1 MTRTE
6 DAAALVPAGW
16 LTRMRRLPCEGGP
29 SGAQWADTLP
39 RLLAESLDGWGLSV
53 AGPARTGWTA
63 IVLPVTRDGE
73 AAALKVVWPH
83 AEAAAE
89 GLALRHW
96 GGTGAVELRAADPGR
111 GALLL
116 EALDP
121 TRDLRDLWIDDACEV
136 VGGLLAQLHR
146 PAPPRLPRLSDHL
159 RRQLDR
165 IPHVAD
171 RLPRRMLER
180 GAGLM
185 RDALDDPG
193 CDATLLH
200 ADLHYENVLASL
212 PGSGR
217 PPWLAIDP
225 KPRAGHPGWELAPLL
240 WNRVEELGT
249 GSALRWSVRR
259 RVEIVAE
266 ALGLDEAHAR
276 RWALLRATVEAIRGG
291 LEEDHDQV
299 TLAVSLTKALDG

>member
-6 DAAALVPAGW
+6 DAAALVPAEW
-16 LTRMRRLPCEGGP
+16 LTWVRRLPSEGGP

-96 GGTGAVELRAADPGR
+96 GGRGAVELRAADPSR

-116 EALDP
+116 EALDA
-121 TRDLRDLWIDDACEV
+121 TRDLSDLWIDDACEV

-146 PAPPRLPRLSDHL
+146 PAPPQLPRLSDHL

-180 GAGLM
+180 GVGLI

-225 KPRAGHPGWELAPLL
+225 KPLAGHPGWELAPLL

-249 GSALRWSVRR
+249 GSAFRWSVRR

-266 ALGLDEAHAR
+266 ALGLDEAQAR
-276 RWALLRATVEAIRGG
+276 RWALMRETAEAICGA
-291 LEEDHDQV
+291 LEDDHDQV
-299 TLAVSLTKALDG
+299 TLAVSLTKALDD